1 MPEYLQERV
10 KLFAS
15 AVNFNI
21 LTKTCSLN
29 KTEKCAT
36 SCYIAQ
42 FDFLVSVYCG
52 AYGWTNIL
60 RDVR

>member
-52 AYGWTNIL
+52 AYG
-60 RDVR
+60 